1 MSKDENMTIEE
12 RRKYL
17 RKMKKRYQK
26 VNRKERSKLLDEM
39 QAVTEMH
46 RKSLIRL
53 MNGSL
58 ERKPRSKQRCR
69 RYGGEVDDALRVIA
83 ESLDYVCAERLQPN
97 LVWMAKHLARHD
109 EMRVT
114 DDLLSQLER
123 ISVSTVR
130 RIMTRISQDQPRLPR
145 KGPERANSLT
155 RNIPAK

>member
-1 MSKDENMTIEE
+1 MFKDENMTIEE

-17 RKMKKRYQK
+17 WKMKKRYRK
-26 VNRKERSKLLDEM
+26 VNRKERSNLLEEM

-58 ERKPRSKQRCR
+58 ERKPRNKQRGR

-97 LVWMAKHLARHD
+97 LVWVAKHLARHD
-109 EMRVT
+109 EIRVT
-114 DDLLSQLER
+114 EDLFIHL
-123 ISVSTVR
+123 
-130 RIMTRISQDQPRLPR
+130 
-145 KGPERANSLT
+145 
-155 RNIPAK
+155 